1 MSVTDRPKV
10 SSRMRYKKLDRTLLA
25 NKWQTPRERIH
36 KVREPIWMGGA
47 IELPD
52 IEDITFIL
60 ENSRL
65 VVVTIKVVRA

>member
-1 MSVTDRPKV
+1 MKYAKSDLTFLP
-10 SSRMRYKKLDRTLLA
+10 
-25 NKWQTPRERIH
+25 NEWQTPRECIH
-36 KVREPIWMGGA
+36 EVRKPIWMRGA